1 MNKSLKIIIISI
13 GIVLILGAVG
23 LLFIYKNKDGDSG
36 IDIIKNTLPFGSN
49 PNNSSATNTDNT
61 NTGDTETSSGWIGD
75 ISKPKLF
82 QIHKEA
88 VAGSYSFKD
97 EDDTVARYM
106 ERGVGHIFE
115 TNMST
120 LNEERISN
128 TTRLKIYEALWG
140 NSGKNVVI
148 RYLDDTDEE
157 TIRSFAITLK
167 DTTNSSTLFE
177 EEIPTETQS
186 QETEGVFLP
195 ENITSMALS
204 EEDDKKIFY
213 LFKIDDSSV
222 GTIYN
227 LESGKMAQIFQSQ
240 FTEWLPQWPNKDII
254 TLTTKPSEKVPG
266 FMYFLNTKTEELVKI
281 LSDIKGLTTLT
292 SPNVENIL
300 YSESANGWVSLNI
313 YNTKKHS
320 SSTLPLAT
328 LPEKC
333 VWSKSDKNI
342 IYCAVPKN
350 PQRGSYPDQWYQG
363 LISFSD
369 DIWSINTET
378 YATERILSL
387 SDAAREEFDV
397 IKPQISDN
405 GEFIFFTNKK
415 DLSLWGI
422 KLSTKDTNTMDDL
435 LID

>member
-1 MNKSLKIIIISI
+1 MKKSLKIIIISI
-13 GIVLILGAVG
+13 GVILILGAVG
-23 LLFIYKNKDGDSG
+23 LLFLYKNKNGDNG
-36 IDIIKNTLPFGSN
+36 IDIIKNTLPFGNN
-49 PNNSSATNTDNT
+49 PNNSTSINTNNLNTD
-61 NTGDTETSSGWIGD
+61 DTETNGGWIGD
-75 ISKPKLF
+75 VAKPKLF
-82 QIHKEA
+82 QLHKEA
-88 VAGSYSFKD
+88 VAGSYSFKNGN
-97 EDDTVARYM
+97 DTIARYM

-128 TTRLKIYEALWG
+128 TTRLKIYEAIWG

-148 RYLDDTDEE
+148 RYLDDKDEE

-167 DTTNSSTLFE
+167 DVSDTTFLD
-177 EEIPTETQS
+177 EEIPTDTQS

-195 ENITSMALS
+195 ENITSITLS
-204 EEDDKKIFY
+204 EENDKKIFY
-213 LFKIDDSSV
+213 IFKTDDSSV

-227 LESGKMAQIFQSQ
+227 LENGKMAQIFQSQ
-240 FTEWLPQWPNKDII
+240 FNEWLTQWPTENII

-292 SPNVENIL
+292 SPNGENIL
-300 YSESANGWVSLNI
+300 YSESDNGWVSLNI
-313 YNTKKHS
+313 YDTKKRS
-320 SSTLPLAT
+320 SITLPLAT

-350 PQRGSYPDQWYQG
+350 PQKGSYPDQWYQG

-387 SDAAREEFDV
+387 SDTAREEFDV

-405 GEFIFFTNKK
+405 DEFIFFTNKK
-415 DLSLWGI
+415 DLSLWGV
-422 KLSTKDTNTMDDL
+422 KLPAKNTDTIDNL